1 MFDLGAKSRSKDFS
15 EYIVT
20 LAYVAE
26 YKEWDN
32 RAHLERIRRYCNHL
46 ANGLGISSGESETIA
61 HASQL
66 HDVGKIF
73 IPEALLKKQGN
84 YEDVEWQIVE
94 RHTLEGA
101 KILADNNSSAL
112 LTMAS
117 TIAQSHH
124 ERWDGSGYP
133 AGLKGD
139 QIPLLGRI
147 VALADV
153 YDALTTH
160 RSYKVTLS
168 SSEAYNLIVG
178 ASGTLFD
185 PELVQVFTRLRED
198 FSKIRQA
205 LPD

>member
-1 MFDLGAKSRSKDFS
+1 MFDLGAKSRNRDFS

-32 RAHLERIRRYCNHL
+32 HSHIERIRRYCNLL
-46 ANGLGISSGESETIA
+46 ANGYGIAPGESETIA
-61 HASQL
+61 YASQL
-66 HDVGKIF
+66 HDVGKII
-73 IPEALLKKQGN
+73 IPEALLKKKGN

-101 KILADNNSSAL
+101 KILAEGGSGL
-112 LTMAS
+112 FMMAS
-117 TIAQSHH
+117 TIAQNHH

-133 AGLKGD
+133 AGLKGE
-139 QIPLLGRI
+139 QIPLAGRI
-147 VALADV
+147 TALADV
-153 YDALTTH
+153 YDALTTL
-160 RSYKVTLS
+160 RSYKQTLTC
-168 SSEAYNLIVG
+168 SEATQLIIG

-185 PELVQVFTRLRED
+185 PKLVQVFARLSDE
-198 FSKIRQA
+198 FCKIRQN